1 MTTTDTKT
9 SQSNRQSHP
18 GYVNM
23 ITQAIVS
30 LNGYG
35 TLDEISNYI
44 ANNWKSDKY
53 KILNGSGLTSTI
65 KRNLNKPGIFNLDNK
80 TKKYNIIIMKQSI
93 PPFGDKECGRNAVYV
108 NGEII
113 VSPGWDNHI
122 YKFNTKSKT
131 WSKYKFGNYKN
142 IRHHAVCSSNDK

>member
-53 KILNGSGLTSTI
+53 KIWNGSRLTGVI
-65 KRNLNKPGIFNLDNK
+65 KRKLNEQDHIFNLDNT
-80 TKKYNIIIMKQSI
+80 TKKYNIIRQST
-93 PPFGDKECGRNAVYV
+93 PPFGDKQCGRNVVYV

-122 YKFNTKSKT
+122 YKFDMKSKT